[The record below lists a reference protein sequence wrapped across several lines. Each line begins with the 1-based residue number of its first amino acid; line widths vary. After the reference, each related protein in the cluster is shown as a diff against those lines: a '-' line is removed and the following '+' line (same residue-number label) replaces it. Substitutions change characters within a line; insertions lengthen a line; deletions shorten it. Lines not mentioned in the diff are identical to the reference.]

1 MTDYPA
7 APPPGAGYNAPV
19 AAPQN
24 TFGTVALIT
33 GILGFFC
40 LGLVG
45 SVLAIIFGKMGMN
58 KASAGLATNAGMA
71 KAGFWLGIV
80 GIVVNVVVGVIW
92 IIVVVANN

>member
-7 APPPGAGYNAPV
+7 APPPGAGYNAP
-19 AAPQN
+19 AAAQSN
-24 TFGTVALIT
+24 TFGIVALIT

-58 KASAGLATNAGMA
+58 KAAAGLASNGGVA
-71 KAGFWLGIV
+71 KAGFWLGII
-80 GIVVNVVVGVIW
+80 GIVVNVIVGVIW
-92 IIVVVANN
+92 VIVVVANN